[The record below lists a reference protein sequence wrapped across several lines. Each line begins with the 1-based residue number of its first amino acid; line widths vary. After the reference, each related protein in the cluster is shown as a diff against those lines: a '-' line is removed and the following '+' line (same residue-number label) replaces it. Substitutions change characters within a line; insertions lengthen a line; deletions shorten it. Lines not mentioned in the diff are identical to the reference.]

1 MGVKENIEFC
11 WQNENCI
18 RQAVEDKRRDYGRT
32 ARGGHGRCKVS
43 DPTALRAIANVSD
56 VECVEVEYGPA
67 VNGRRN
73 IKTLKHPLQWLK
85 VASWTKSYYQGKPQG
100 DIIELKYKQSMLRN
114 EICAQLG
121 VSQASYYTM
130 LSDIFTYASG
140 LACGMGLIAPKY

>member
-11 WQNENCI
+11 WQHENCI

-56 VECVEVEYGPA
+56 VECVEVEYGAA

-73 IKTLKHPLQWLK
+73 IKALKHPLQWLK
-85 VASWTKSYYQGKPQG
+85 AATWTKDYYQGKTQG
-100 DIIELKYKQSMLRN
+100 QIIELKYKQSMLRN
-114 EICAQLG
+114 DICSALNI
-121 VSQASYYTM
+121 SIATYYVM
-130 LSDIFTYASG
+130 LSDIFTYANG
-140 LACGMGLIAPKY
+140 LARGMGLK